1 MASGR
6 TGQRIAV
13 IGSGISGLSAAW
25 MLSKHNDVILYE
37 SENRPGGHS
46 RTLDVPMADGSTLPV
61 DTGFIVFNDATYPNL
76 IAMFAHLNVA
86 TRATDMSF
94 AVSLDDGKLEYA
106 AGDRIWQ
113 LFAQPS
119 NLFSPRFWSM
129 LRNLVRFYREAAAG
143 MGGFGDMTLGQML
156 EQGNYGDAF
165 RDDHLLPMA
174 AAIWSAPAQLLLDY
188 PAEAF
193 VRFCDNHGL
202 LNLGSRPKWRTVIGG
217 SRAYVE
223 KILAD
228 FAGEFRIGQPVAK
241 VARTGGQVI
250 VTDRAG
256 NPDRFDKIVIATN
269 GKAALGL
276 LADPSDQETAIL
288 GAFRYSNNLVVLHDD
303 PALMPKRRALWG
315 AWNYFGRR
323 HANDATGDLCVSY
336 WMNRLQGYESRTK
349 RPLIVTLN
357 PNRAIRAGHEI
368 NRAYFEHPIFD
379 QDALEAQRQ
388 IWTIQGQR
396 NTFYCG
402 AHLGAGFH
410 EDGLQSGLAVAEM
423 LGASRPWTVD
433 EPNGRLSMELMSTA
447 PSRQSEAAA

>member
-1 MASGR
+1 MRDLRA
-6 TGQRIAV
+6 GQRIAI
-13 IGSGISGLSAAW
+13 IGSGITGLSAAW
-25 MLSKHNDVILYE
+25 LLSRTNDVVIYE
-37 SENRPGGHS
+37 AEGRPGGHS
-46 RTLDVPMADGSTLPV
+46 RTIDVDMGDGTSLPV
-61 DTGFIVFNDATYPNL
+61 DTGFIVFNDRTYPNL
-76 IAMFAHLNVA
+76 IALLEHLGVQ

-119 NLFSPRFWSM
+119 NLFSKRFWSM
-129 LRNLVRFYREAAAG
+129 LRNLVRFYREAAGG

-156 EQGNYGDAF
+156 EQGDYGDAF

-202 LNLGSRPKWRTVIGG
+202 LNLGRRPKWRTVEGG
-217 SRAYVE
+217 SRVYVQAM
-223 KILAD
+223 LAGFD
-228 FAGEFRIGQPVAK
+228 GELRLSAPVTRVERIGG
-241 VARTGGQVI
+241 RVI
-250 VTDRAG
+250 ITDAAG
-256 NPDRFDKIVIATN
+256 NSDCFDEVVIASH
-269 GKAALGL
+269 GDQALAM
-276 LADPSDQETAIL
+276 LADPSPQEAEL
-288 GAFRYSNNLVVLHDD
+288 LSAFRYSANQVVLHDD

-336 WMNRLQGYESRTK
+336 WMNRLQGYATK

-357 PNRAIRAGHEI
+357 PNRAIASGREISRAV
-368 NRAYFEHPIFD
+368 FEHPIFD
-379 QDALEAQRQ
+379 HAAFGAQRR
-388 IWTIQGQR
+388 IWAIQGQR
-396 NTFYCG
+396 NTFFCG

-423 LGASRPWTVD
+423 LGAVRPWTVD
-433 EPNGRLSMELMSTA
+433 EPNGRLAMELA
-447 PSRQSEAAA
+447 PPAIPNLREAAA

>member
-1 MASGR
+1 MTTGR
-6 TGQRIAV
+6 QGQRIAV

-25 MLSKHNDVILYE
+25 LLGSSNDVVLYE
-37 SENRPGGHS
+37 SEPRPGGHS
-46 RTLDVPMADGSTLPV
+46 RTLDVAMADGSSLAV

-76 IAMFAHLNVA
+76 IAMLSHLNVQ

-129 LRNLVRFYREAAAG
+129 LRDLVRFYREAAAG
-143 MGGFGDMTLGQML
+143 LGGFGDMTLGQML
-156 EQGNYGDAF
+156 AQGNYGDAF

-193 VRFCDNHGL
+193 VRFCNNHGL
-202 LNLGSRPKWRTVIGG
+202 LNLGARPKWRTVIGG

-223 KILAD
+223 KLLAD
-228 FAGEFRIGQPVAK
+228 FSGELRLATPVARIERK
-241 VARTGGQVI
+241 AGRVI
-250 VTDRAG
+250 VTDGAG
-256 NPDRFDKIVIATN
+256 HADQFDQIVIATHAN
-269 GKAALGL
+269 QALGL
-276 LADPSDQETAIL
+276 LADPSPAESELL
-288 GAFRYSNNLVVLHDD
+288 GAFRYSNNLTILHDD
-303 PALMPKRRALWG
+303 PALMPKRRSLWG

-323 HANDATGDLCVSY
+323 HSHDATGDLCVSY
-336 WMNRLQGYESRTK
+336 WMNRLQGFATK
-349 RPLIVTLN
+349 RPLVVTLN
-357 PNRAIRAGHEI
+357 PNRPIGAGHEI
-368 NRAYFEHPIFD
+368 DRTWFEHPIFD
-379 QDALEAQRQ
+379 RGALDAQRR
-388 IWTIQGQR
+388 IWAIQGQR
-396 NTFYCG
+396 NTFFCG

-423 LGASRPWTVD
+423 LGGVRPWTVAD
-433 EPNGRLSMELMSTA
+433 PNGRLSMDLA
-447 PSRQSEAAA
+447 PPHEAAA

>member
-1 MASGR
+1 MTNRRA
-6 TGQRIAV
+6 GQRIAV

-25 MLSKHNDVILYE
+25 LLAKTNDVVLYE
-37 SENRPGGHS
+37 AEARPGGHT
-46 RTLDVPMADGSTLPV
+46 RTIDVDMADGTKLGV
-61 DTGFIVFNDATYPNL
+61 DTGFIVYNDRTYPNL
-76 IAMFAHLNVA
+76 IAMFEHLGVA
-86 TRATDMSF
+86 CRVTDMSF

-119 NLFSPRFWSM
+119 NLFSRRFWSM

-156 EQGNYGDAF
+156 EQGRYGDAF

-193 VRFCDNHGL
+193 IRFCDNHGL
-202 LNLGSRPKWRTVIGG
+202 LDLGVRPKWRTVIGG
-217 SRAYVE
+217 SRTYVD
-223 KILAD
+223 KLLAG
-228 FAGEFRIGQPVAK
+228 FAGELRLGTPVASVERK
-241 VARTGGQVI
+241 GGQVI
-250 VTDRAG
+250 VTDRHG
-256 NPDRFDKIVIATN
+256 HVDRFDEVVIASHGN
-269 GKAALGL
+269 QALAML
-276 LADPSDQETAIL
+276 TDPSPEERELL
-288 GAFRYSNNLVVLHDD
+288 GAFRYSTNLAVLHDD
-303 PALMPKRRALWG
+303 PVLMPKRRALWG

-336 WMNRLQGYESRTK
+336 WMNRLQGFETK

-357 PNRAIRAGHEI
+357 PNRAIGPGHEI
-368 NRAYFEHPIFD
+368 DRASFEHPIFD
-379 QDALEAQRQ
+379 HAAMDAQRR
-388 IWTIQGQR
+388 IWAIQGQR
-396 NTFYCG
+396 NTYYCG

-423 LGASRPWTVD
+423 LGAERPWTVAQ
-433 EPNGRLSMELMSTA
+433 PNGRLAMELAPPKPIST
-447 PSRQSEAAA
+447 REAAA

>member
-1 MASGR
+1 MSKGR

-13 IGSGISGLSAAW
+13 IGSGITGLSAAW
-25 MLSKHNDVILYE
+25 MLSQQNDVVLYE
-37 SENRPGGHS
+37 AESRPGGHT
-46 RTLDVPMADGSTLPV
+46 RTIDVDMGDGSSLGV
-61 DTGFIVFNDATYPNL
+61 DTGFIVFNDRTYPNL
-76 IAMFAHLNVA
+76 IAMLDHLGVA
-86 TRATDMSF
+86 ARATDMSF

-119 NLFSPRFWSM
+119 NLFSRRFWSM
-129 LRNLVRFYREAAAG
+129 LRNLVRFYREAGAQ
-143 MGGFGDMTLGQML
+143 MGSFGEMTLGQML
-156 EQGNYGDAF
+156 EQGRYGDAF

-202 LNLGSRPKWRTVIGG
+202 LDLGRRPKWRTVIGG
-217 SRAYVE
+217 SRTYVDR
-223 KILAD
+223 ILAE
-228 FAGEFRIGQPVAK
+228 FGGELRLGTPVAK
-241 VARTGGQVI
+241 VERKGGQVMI
-250 VTDRAG
+250 SDRAG
-256 NPDRFDKIVIATN
+256 NPDRFDEVVIAAHGN
-269 GKAALGL
+269 QALTML
-276 LADPSDQETAIL
+276 TDPSPQERELL
-288 GAFRYSNNLVVLHDD
+288 GAFRYSSNLAVLHDD

-336 WMNRLQGYESRTK
+336 WMTRLQGFETK
-349 RPLIVTLN
+349 RPLVVTLN
-357 PNRAIRAGHEI
+357 PNRAIGAGHEI
-368 NRAYFEHPIFD
+368 DRASFEHPIFD
-379 QDALEAQRQ
+379 HAALDAQRQ
-388 IWTIQGQR
+388 IWAIQGQR

-423 LGASRPWTVD
+423 LGAARPWTVE
-433 EPNGRLSMELMSTA
+433 EPNGRLAMELA
-447 PSRQSEAAA
+447 PTREAAA

>member
-1 MASGR
+1 MTGTKNMTNRRA
-6 TGQRIAV
+6 GQRIAV
-13 IGSGISGLSAAW
+13 IGSGITGLSAAW
-25 MLSKHNDVILYE
+25 MLSKQHDVVLYE
-37 SENRPGGHS
+37 AEGRPGGHS
-46 RTLDVPMADGSTLPV
+46 RTIDVDMPDGSTLGV
-61 DTGFIVFNDATYPNL
+61 DTGFIVFNDRTYPNL
-76 IAMFAHLNVA
+76 IAMLAHLGVA
-86 TRATDMSF
+86 ARATDMSF

-119 NLFSPRFWSM
+119 NLFSRRFWSM
-129 LRNLVRFYREAAAG
+129 LRNLVRFYREAAAQ

-156 EQGNYGDAF
+156 EQGRYGDAF

-202 LNLGSRPKWRTVIGG
+202 LNLGARPKWRTVIGG
-217 SRAYVE
+217 SRAYVD
-223 KILAD
+223 KLLAD
-228 FAGEFRIGQPVAK
+228 FAGELRLATPVAK
-241 VARTGGQVI
+241 VERKGGR
-250 VTDRAG
+250 VTITDAAG
-256 NPDRFDKIVIATN
+256 HPDQFDEVVIAAHGN
-269 GKAALGL
+269 QALAM
-276 LADPSDQETAIL
+276 LADPSPAERELL
-288 GAFRYSNNLVVLHDD
+288 GAFRYSTNSVVLHDD

-336 WMNRLQGYESRTK
+336 WMNRLQGFATK

-357 PNRAIRAGHEI
+357 PNRAIGAGHEI
-368 NRAYFEHPIFD
+368 NRTSFEHPIFD
-379 QDALEAQRQ
+379 HAALDAQRR
-388 IWTIQGQR
+388 IWAIQGQR

-423 LGASRPWTVD
+423 LGAQRPWTVAD
-433 EPNGRLSMELMSTA
+433 PNGRLAMELA
-447 PSRQSEAAA
+447 PTREAAA

>member
-1 MASGR
+1 MSKGR

-13 IGSGISGLSAAW
+13 IGSGITGLSAAW
-25 MLSKHNDVILYE
+25 MLSQQNDVVLYE
-37 SENRPGGHS
+37 AESRPGGHT
-46 RTLDVPMADGSTLPV
+46 RTIDVDMGDGSSLGV
-61 DTGFIVFNDATYPNL
+61 DTGFIVFNDRTYPNL
-76 IAMFAHLNVA
+76 IAMLDHLGVPA
-86 TRATDMSF
+86 RATDMSF

-119 NLFSPRFWSM
+119 NLFSRRFWSM
-129 LRNLVRFYREAAAG
+129 LRNLVRFYREAGAQ
-143 MGGFGDMTLGQML
+143 MGSFGEMTLGQML
-156 EQGNYGDAF
+156 EQGRYGDAF

-202 LNLGSRPKWRTVIGG
+202 LDLGRRPKWRTVIGG
-217 SRAYVE
+217 SRTYVDR
-223 KILAD
+223 ILAE
-228 FAGEFRIGQPVAK
+228 FGGELRLGTPVAK
-241 VARTGGQVI
+241 VERKGGQVI
-250 VTDRAG
+250 ITDRAG
-256 NPDRFDKIVIATN
+256 NPDRFDEVVIAAHGN
-269 GKAALGL
+269 QALAML
-276 LADPSDQETAIL
+276 TDPSPQERELL
-288 GAFRYSNNLVVLHDD
+288 GAFRYSSNLAVLHDD

-336 WMNRLQGYESRTK
+336 WMNRLQGFETK
-349 RPLIVTLN
+349 RPLVVTLN
-357 PNRAIRAGHEI
+357 PNRAIGAGHEI
-368 NRAYFEHPIFD
+368 DRASFEHPIFD
-379 QDALEAQRQ
+379 HAALDAQRQ
-388 IWTIQGQR
+388 IWAIQGQR

-423 LGASRPWTVD
+423 LGAARPWTVE
-433 EPNGRLSMELMSTA
+433 EPNGRLAMELA
-447 PSRQSEAAA
+447 PTREAAA

>member
-1 MASGR
+1 MINRRA
-6 TGQRIAV
+6 GQRIAV

-25 MLSKHNDVILYE
+25 LLSKTNDVVLYE
-37 SENRPGGHS
+37 AEARPGGHT
-46 RTLDVPMADGSTLPV
+46 RTIDVDMADGTKLGV
-61 DTGFIVFNDATYPNL
+61 DTGFIVYNDRTYPNL
-76 IAMFAHLNVA
+76 IAMLEHLDVA
-86 TRATDMSF
+86 CRVTDMSF

-119 NLFSPRFWSM
+119 NLFSRRFWSM

-143 MGGFGDMTLGQML
+143 MGGFGEMTLGQML
-156 EQGNYGDAF
+156 EQGRYGDAF

-193 VRFCDNHGL
+193 IRFCDNHGL
-202 LNLGSRPKWRTVIGG
+202 LDLGVRPKWRTVIGG
-217 SRAYVE
+217 SRTYVD
-223 KILAD
+223 KLLAG
-228 FAGEFRIGQPVAK
+228 FAGELRLGTPVASVERK
-241 VARTGGQVI
+241 GGQVI
-250 VTDRAG
+250 VTDRHG
-256 NPDRFDKIVIATN
+256 HVDRFDEVVIASHGN
-269 GKAALGL
+269 QALAM
-276 LADPSDQETAIL
+276 LADPSPEERELL
-288 GAFRYSNNLVVLHDD
+288 GAFRYSTNLAVLHDD
-303 PALMPKRRALWG
+303 PVLMPKRRALWG

-336 WMNRLQGYESRTK
+336 WMNRLQGFETK

-357 PNRAIRAGHEI
+357 PNRAIGLGHEI
-368 NRAYFEHPIFD
+368 DRASFEHPIFD
-379 QDALEAQRQ
+379 HAAMDAQRR

-396 NTFYCG
+396 NTYYCG

-423 LGASRPWTVD
+423 LGAERPWTVAQ
-433 EPNGRLSMELMSTA
+433 PNGRLAMELAPPKPIST
-447 PSRQSEAAA
+447 REAAA

>member
-1 MASGR
+1 MSKGR

-13 IGSGISGLSAAW
+13 IGSGITGLSAAW
-25 MLSKHNDVILYE
+25 MLSQQNDVVLYE
-37 SENRPGGHS
+37 AESRPGGHT
-46 RTLDVPMADGSTLPV
+46 RTIDVDMGDGSSLGV
-61 DTGFIVFNDATYPNL
+61 DTGFIVFNDRTYPNL
-76 IAMFAHLNVA
+76 IAMLGHLGVPA
-86 TRATDMSF
+86 RATDMSF

-119 NLFSPRFWSM
+119 NLFSRRFWSM
-129 LRNLVRFYREAAAG
+129 LRNLVRFYREAGAQ
-143 MGGFGDMTLGQML
+143 MGSFGEMTLGQML
-156 EQGNYGDAF
+156 EQGRYGDAF

-202 LNLGSRPKWRTVIGG
+202 LDLGRRPKWRTVIGG
-217 SRAYVE
+217 SRTYVDR
-223 KILAD
+223 ILAE
-228 FAGEFRIGQPVAK
+228 FGGELRLGTPVAK
-241 VARTGGQVI
+241 VERKGGQVI
-250 VTDRAG
+250 ITDRAG
-256 NPDRFDKIVIATN
+256 NPDRFDEVVIAAHGN
-269 GKAALGL
+269 QALAML
-276 LADPSDQETAIL
+276 TDPSPQERELL
-288 GAFRYSNNLVVLHDD
+288 GAFRYSSNLAVLHDD

-336 WMNRLQGYESRTK
+336 WMNRLQGFETK
-349 RPLIVTLN
+349 RPLVVTLN
-357 PNRAIRAGHEI
+357 PNRAIGAGHEI
-368 NRAYFEHPIFD
+368 DRASFEHPIFD
-379 QDALEAQRQ
+379 HAALDAQRQ
-388 IWTIQGQR
+388 IWAIQGQR

-423 LGASRPWTVD
+423 LGAARPWTVE
-433 EPNGRLSMELMSTA
+433 EPNGRLAMELA
-447 PSRQSEAAA
+447 PTREAAA

>member
-1 MASGR
+1 MTNGR

-13 IGSGISGLSAAW
+13 IGSGITGLSAAW
-25 MLSKHNDVILYE
+25 MLAKQNDVVLYE
-37 SENRPGGHS
+37 AEARPGGHS
-46 RTLDVPMADGSTLPV
+46 RTIDVDMPDGSSLPV
-61 DTGFIVFNDATYPNL
+61 DTGFIVFNDRTYPNL
-76 IAMFAHLNVA
+76 IAMLDHLGVA
-86 TRATDMSF
+86 ARVTDMSF

-129 LRNLVRFYREAAAG
+129 LRDLVRFYREAGAG
-143 MGGFGDMTLGQML
+143 LGGFGDMTLGQML
-156 EQGNYGDAF
+156 EQGRYGDAF

-202 LNLGSRPKWRTVIGG
+202 LELGRRPKWRTVING
-217 SRAYVE
+217 SRSYVDR
-223 KILAD
+223 ILAD
-228 FAGEFRIGQPVAK
+228 YAGELRLGTPVAM
-241 VARTGGQVI
+241 VERRAGRVVI
-250 VTDRAG
+250 TDRG
-256 NPDRFDKIVIATN
+256 GHVDRFDEVVIASHAN
-269 GKAALGL
+269 QALAM
-276 LADPSDQETAIL
+276 LADPSPAETELL
-288 GAFRYSNNLVVLHDD
+288 GSFRYSSNLAVLHDD

-336 WMNRLQGYESRTK
+336 WMNRLQGLPKK

-357 PNRAIRAGHEI
+357 PDRPIGAGREI
-368 NRAYFEHPIFD
+368 DRTSFDHPIFD
-379 QDALEAQRQ
+379 HAAMDAQRR
-388 IWTIQGQR
+388 IWAIQGQR
-396 NTFYCG
+396 NTFFCG

-423 LGASRPWTVD
+423 LGTKRPWTVD
-433 EPNGRLSMELMSTA
+433 APNGRLAIDLL
-447 PSRQSEAAA
+447 PVREAAA

>member
-1 MASGR
+1 MGR
-6 TGQRIAV
+6 GHIGGRRIAV
-13 IGSGISGLSAAW
+13 IGSGVTGLSAAW
-25 MLSKHNDVILYE
+25 LLAKTNDVVLYE
-37 SENRPGGHS
+37 AENRPGGHS
-46 RTLDVPMADGSTLPV
+46 RTIDVPMGDGTSLGV
-61 DTGFIVFNDATYPNL
+61 DTGFIVFNDRTYPNL
-76 IAMFAHLNVA
+76 IAMLQHLGVA
-86 TRATDMSF
+86 ARATDMSF

-119 NLFSPRFWSM
+119 NLFSARFWSM

-143 MGGFGDMTLGQML
+143 IGGFGDMTLGQML
-156 EQGNYGDAF
+156 EQGRYGDAF

-202 LNLGSRPKWRTVIGG
+202 LNLGSRPKWRTVVGG
-217 SRAYVE
+217 SRTYVE
-223 KILAD
+223 KLLEQ
-228 FAGEFRIGQPVAK
+228 FEGEFRLGTPVARIDRK
-241 VARTGGQVI
+241 AGQVT
-250 VTDRAG
+250 VTDRSGHADQF
-256 NPDRFDKIVIATN
+256 DRVVIASHAN
-269 GKAALGL
+269 QALAMLG
-276 LADPSDQETAIL
+276 DPSPQERELL
-288 GAFRYSNNLVVLHDD
+288 GAFRYSHNIGVLHDD

-336 WMNRLQGYESRTK
+336 WMNRLQGFATK

-357 PNRAIRAGHEI
+357 PNRAIGAGHEI
-368 NRAYFEHPIFD
+368 NRATFEHPIFD
-379 QDALEAQRQ
+379 HAALDAQRR
-388 IWTIQGQR
+388 IWAIQGQR

-410 EDGLQSGLAVAEM
+410 EDGLQAGLAVAEM
-423 LGASRPWTVD
+423 LGAQRPWTVA
-433 EPNGRLSMELMSTA
+433 EPSGRLSMELAGS
-447 PSRQSEAAA
+447 SLEAAA

>member
-1 MASGR
+1 MSKGR

-25 MLSKHNDVILYE
+25 MLSRQNDVVLYE
-37 SENRPGGHS
+37 AESRPGGHT
-46 RTLDVPMADGSTLPV
+46 RTIDVDMGDGSSLGV
-61 DTGFIVFNDATYPNL
+61 DTGFIVFNDRTYPNL
-76 IAMFAHLNVA
+76 IAMLDHLGVPA
-86 TRATDMSF
+86 RATDMSF

-119 NLFSPRFWSM
+119 NLFSRRFWSM
-129 LRNLVRFYREAAAG
+129 LRNLVRFYREAGAQIG
-143 MGGFGDMTLGQML
+143 SFGEMTLGQML
-156 EQGNYGDAF
+156 EQGRYGNAF

-202 LNLGSRPKWRTVIGG
+202 LDLGRRPKWRTVIGG
-217 SRAYVE
+217 SRTYVDR
-223 KILAD
+223 ILAE
-228 FAGEFRIGQPVAK
+228 FGGELRLGTPVAK
-241 VARTGGQVI
+241 VERKGGQVTI
-250 VTDRAG
+250 TDHDG
-256 NPDRFDKIVIATN
+256 NPDRFDEVVIAAHGN
-269 GKAALGL
+269 QALAM
-276 LADPSDQETAIL
+276 LADPSPQERELL
-288 GAFRYSNNLVVLHDD
+288 GAFRYSSNLAVLHDD

-336 WMNRLQGYESRTK
+336 WMNRLQGFETK
-349 RPLIVTLN
+349 RPLVVTLN
-357 PNRAIRAGHEI
+357 PNRAIGPGHEI
-368 NRAYFEHPIFD
+368 DRASFEHPIFD
-379 QDALEAQRQ
+379 HAALDAQRR
-388 IWTIQGQR
+388 IWAIQGQR

-423 LGASRPWTVD
+423 LGAARPWTVE
-433 EPNGRLSMELMSTA
+433 EPNGRLGMELA
-447 PSRQSEAAA
+447 PTREAAA

>member
-1 MASGR
+1 MGR
-6 TGQRIAV
+6 GHIGGRRIAV
-13 IGSGISGLSAAW
+13 IGSGVTGLSAAW
-25 MLSKHNDVILYE
+25 LLAKTNDVVLYE
-37 SENRPGGHS
+37 AENRPGGHS
-46 RTLDVPMADGSTLPV
+46 RTIDVPMGDGTSLGV
-61 DTGFIVFNDATYPNL
+61 DTGFIVFNDRTYPNL
-76 IAMFAHLNVA
+76 IAMLQHLGVA
-86 TRATDMSF
+86 ARATDMSF

-119 NLFSPRFWSM
+119 NLFSARFWSM

-143 MGGFGDMTLGQML
+143 IGGFGDMTLGQML
-156 EQGNYGDAF
+156 EQGRYGDAF

-202 LNLGSRPKWRTVIGG
+202 LNLGSRPKWRTVVGG
-217 SRAYVE
+217 SRTYVE
-223 KILAD
+223 KLLEQ
-228 FAGEFRIGQPVAK
+228 FEGEFRLGTPVARIDRK
-241 VARTGGQVI
+241 AGQVTI
-250 VTDRAG
+250 TDRSGHADQF
-256 NPDRFDKIVIATN
+256 DRVVIASHAN
-269 GKAALGL
+269 QALAMLG
-276 LADPSDQETAIL
+276 DPSPQERELL
-288 GAFRYSNNLVVLHDD
+288 GAFRYSHNIGVLHDD

-336 WMNRLQGYESRTK
+336 WMNRLQGFATK

-357 PNRAIRAGHEI
+357 PNRAIGAGHEI
-368 NRAYFEHPIFD
+368 NRATFEHPIFD
-379 QDALEAQRQ
+379 HAALDAQRR
-388 IWTIQGQR
+388 IWAIQGQR

-410 EDGLQSGLAVAEM
+410 EDGLQAGLAVAEM
-423 LGASRPWTVD
+423 LGARRPWTVA
-433 EPNGRLSMELMSTA
+433 EPSGRLSMELAGS
-447 PSRQSEAAA
+447 SLEAAA